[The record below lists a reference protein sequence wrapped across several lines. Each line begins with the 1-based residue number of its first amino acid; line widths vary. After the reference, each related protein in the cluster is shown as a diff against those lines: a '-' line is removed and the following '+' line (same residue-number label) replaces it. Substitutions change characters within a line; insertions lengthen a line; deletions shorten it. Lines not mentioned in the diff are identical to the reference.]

1 MERREARIKMREH
14 FDCYYLERHKLIPP
28 VDFLANYKS
37 RFEQRGQ
44 LPTIERQII
53 RKGVILYERR

>member
-28 VDFLANYKS
+28 VDFFANYKS

-44 LPTIERQII
+44 LPTIHF
-53 RKGVILYERR
+53 RKFPLGKSR